1 MDMRFIC
8 ILSVT
13 RKSQKE
19 IKREETWMREN
30 EEMHEIK
37 GEKIWSWRIGDNL
50 SHVLWKTS
58 GIILWWT
65 GRKQAVE
72 SWIVYISFSHFCLR
86 TSYQYPISHYKR
98 KQEKGMFSNIIP
110 ANHSSIPRCFLSSSS
125 REEIKERVCTFFKLF
140 LLFFFMFFFLTCM
153 VSCNTTHI
161 PSYPTLAIPSFGP
174 FHSSFLPEYQWKNK
188 NETPL
193 KSWQLEI

>member
-1 MDMRFIC
+1 
-8 ILSVT
+8 
-13 RKSQKE
+13 
-19 IKREETWMREN
+19 MREN

-72 SWIVYISFSHFCLR
+72 SWIVYISFSHFSLR

-110 ANHSSIPRCFLSSSS
+110 ANNTTPPFPDASCHLLQEKKLKKGFALFLSFSCFSSL
-125 REEIKERVCTFFKLF
+125 C
-140 LLFFFMFFFLTCM
+140 FFLTCM